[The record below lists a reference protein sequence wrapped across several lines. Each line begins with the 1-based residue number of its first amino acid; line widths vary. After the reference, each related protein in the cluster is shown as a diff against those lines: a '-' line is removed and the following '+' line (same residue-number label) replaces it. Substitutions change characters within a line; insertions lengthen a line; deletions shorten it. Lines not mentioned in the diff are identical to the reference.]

1 MIIIDR
7 DRGTIGLRSGTC
19 KLGNRFSQ
27 SIMCIRVVKISRYI
41 KIDYISIIYNLNMN
55 FIIDNILSSDKSE
68 FMNR

>member
-41 KIDYISIIYNLNMN
+41 DYISIIYNLNMN

>member
-27 SIMCIRVVKISRYI
+27 SIVCIRVVKISQY
-41 KIDYISIIYNLNMN
+41 IDYISIIYNLNMN